1 MPKTAAQRPAGSLIF
16 CYKKVSAEERKFL
29 AIRFWSDKLFPFMKT
44 TPFVFALLVGA
55 LFATVV
61 ASSYAGRPAKPSTGT
76 PPPPLSTPVASPR

>member
-1 MPKTAAQRPAGSLIF
+1 
-16 CYKKVSAEERKFL
+16 
-29 AIRFWSDKLFPFMKT
+29 MKT